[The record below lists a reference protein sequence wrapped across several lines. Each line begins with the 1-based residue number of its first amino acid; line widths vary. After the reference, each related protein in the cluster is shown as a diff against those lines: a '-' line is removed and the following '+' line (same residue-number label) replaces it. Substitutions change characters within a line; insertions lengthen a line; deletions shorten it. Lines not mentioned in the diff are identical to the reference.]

1 MKFNASTK
9 QGFDQSIKKL
19 NDLSD
24 EQLGMVPNFIHSF
37 DALHMQKVII
47 ALHDQGISDIWA
59 VHDSFGVHPCHVEQL
74 RNIVNETFVHLHR
87 EPFESHL
94 SRIIKLNLPLLE
106 QEFSVED
113 FFKSVKKQTDC
124 DWINDV
130 LEAKFLIS

>member
-1 MKFNASTK
+1 
-9 QGFDQSIKKL
+9 
-19 NDLSD
+19 
-24 EQLGMVPNFIHSF
+24 
-37 DALHMQKVII
+37 MQKVII

-113 FFKSVKKQTDC
+113 FFKSVKKQTDY